1 MYPAGARALREDDNE
16 MNAEREAVLSAWE
29 QKALIDEPPLRQR
42 RFQRAGQVAQPAEDA
57 APDTDAPSNVV
68 PLAERRTVT
77 ISGQPDLRPRRRS
90 ATQQQLFA
98 QPDRIALWAFL
109 LGLFMVVVAAAT
121 ANAAPL

>member
-1 MYPAGARALREDDNE
+1 MYPAGARALREDDDAL
-16 MNAEREAVLSAWE
+16 NAEREAVLSAWE

-42 RFQRAGQVAQPAEDA
+42 RFQRAEQGAPLAGESARPEPA
-57 APDTDAPSNVV
+57 SNVV
-68 PLAERRTVT
+68 PLADRRTVT
-77 ISGQPDLRPRRRS
+77 ISGQPDKRPGRRS